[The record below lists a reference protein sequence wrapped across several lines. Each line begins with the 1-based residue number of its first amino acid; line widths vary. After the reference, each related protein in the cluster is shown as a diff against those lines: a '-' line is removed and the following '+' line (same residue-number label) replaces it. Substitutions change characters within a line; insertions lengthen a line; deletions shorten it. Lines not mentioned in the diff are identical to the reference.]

1 MRSAPR
7 QSSKRHKQLPS
18 HVLQPQQHVSQAAK
32 AADAMSMQ
40 VYSEADRAD
49 AAQPQQALQY
59 QVKDTI
65 IAAWPL
71 MLGQAQKP
79 GVSWTK
85 PLLRPPQLQLPLPP
99 PATIRSDSMPSA
111 QPAAVTSLVHAPSL
125 ASAAGNAGHAVSVRS
140 RQNPYTA
147 ENQPMMVDCQGW
159 EQQADTSGSGGASDL
174 AAKLQCMQ
182 ADARAGAWSQH
193 KGHGL
198 TKGKSQR
205 DHAPA
210 CTVAN
215 VGLKPQAVFCAPV
228 VANAAARAAGKT
240 EHASDSMPRTCT
252 VTRQHSG
259 RQRSEAVAEQPQPDS
274 VSLRTADGVSTAAWS
289 LSAVRSSDSQPMLRM
304 TSDLDLQNAQA
315 ANSSTSG
322 SLSLDTESL
331 VAKLRALSQGKGE
344 SAPAKA
350 SKPDGQQHQRF
361 PFASRTTNSCQPP
374 DKTKP
379 GMSASHL
386 GASAPKRSKP
396 SEVSGGAPAVVH
408 TAKAAA
414 GPVDQQG
421 QESGRCIRL
430 MEPVHSGTA
439 LDSRSCPQ
447 QRSHRLRSPAGSPA
461 GSSRHRSSY
470 TSVGPPIPVGPQ
482 PCAPAAVD
490 IPAAPVGR
498 AEATANTGQEQ
509 PEAAVQHR
517 LGKATPLKK
526 SFTPRPS
533 RFRLEAER
541 LSVTPPDKSSG
552 LEKVLFRSPSK
563 AERPAEQLQGK
574 GNDDKVSCTG
584 SGHIQ
589 EAAQP
594 MEESCHTVKAEA
606 QPSHMLIAESDNE
619 CSMVTPANQ
628 LQSGAQHAPQG
639 VFSGMHIIL
648 DPELTAEENS
658 RMHEAVR
665 AGGGQVVGGA
675 YLGSGATH
683 VICHPQAA
691 VKWLAMGLSIVS
703 PAWLLR
709 SLAQGTPDRCLHMSL
724 DASRHLPPSVKS
736 RQAQGSSLAPSADGV
751 AFPQDLADRQA
762 RQTFVQQLQDQ
773 EVHQQWGLAQQALP
787 TPQTMLDEVLWC
799 VTDAPETARLDTL
812 HLSTGHSYRGGG
824 QDVEVADYSS
834 TMSATQEAC
843 QAELDK
849 ADAMCSSSGF
859 SGSAAASSEAS
870 DGLPGRQLQEGD
882 WQEIVYKAPALTLL
896 LPLDSIGACGHRSRS
911 LHIPPCGCSRRHML
925 HSIYSFYQEV
935 LSVSDQ
941 LQMMHS
947 SSGAAN
953 VVKEVFVEG
962 APVKHMA
969 LLGAK
974 VNLEGLERVSRDLTG
989 TIYELKLSC

>member
-1 MRSAPR
+1 MPTANLSDWAEGLHLTVTGLSKDQRKQVRDVVEAGGGRYSPNFSKRCTHLIVSTEQSDASQLKLYLASINKDKWHAQAVRFEWLLECASQSRQVDEDAFAVEAPKHEDLSILQQRLQEVATPTASAAGESNVPGVNKRGALELEVHTNVTMRSAPR

-215 VGLKPQAVFCAPV
+215 
-228 VANAAARAAGKT
+228 
-240 EHASDSMPRTCT
+240 
-252 VTRQHSG
+252 
-259 RQRSEAVAEQPQPDS
+259 
-274 VSLRTADGVSTAAWS
+274 
-289 LSAVRSSDSQPMLRM
+289 
-304 TSDLDLQNAQA
+304 
-315 ANSSTSG
+315 
-322 SLSLDTESL
+322 
-331 VAKLRALSQGKGE
+331 GKGE

-552 LEKVLFRSPSK
+552 LEK
-563 AERPAEQLQGK
+563 
-574 GNDDKVSCTG
+574 
-584 SGHIQ
+584 
-589 EAAQP
+589 
-594 MEESCHTVKAEA
+594 
-606 QPSHMLIAESDNE
+606 
-619 CSMVTPANQ
+619 
-628 LQSGAQHAPQG
+628 SGAQHAPQG